1 MNSDR
6 NFTHRIGLGLVFL
19 CLSFLCPAA
28 SALLP
33 PEKQVFWPRAKYD
46 RVVGYQYANPW
57 KLDGLIFNGNLLS
70 DRLPHLKT
78 QEKELSKEQSH
89 KLLQI
94 TFARTNNQ
102 LGALCYMPHHLFV
115 FYEGQKAVAAI
126 DVCFKCDKITCWP
139 SEEVW
144 KTTSFAELKSLC
156 VELGLGTDA
165 PKNED
170 KVIDEYRKKFGDESA
185 PKTP

>member
-1 MNSDR
+1 MNSNRTFSD
-6 NFTHRIGLGLVFL
+6 RIGRWLVFV
-19 CLSFLCPAA
+19 CLAVISLAA

-33 PEKQVFWPRAKYD
+33 PEKQVFWPRVKYD
-46 RVVGYQYANPW
+46 RVIGYQYANPW
-57 KLDGLIFNGNLLS
+57 KLDGLIFNGDLLF
-70 DRLPHLKT
+70 DRLPHLKAL
-78 QEKELSKEQSH
+78 EKELSKEQAH

-94 TFARTNNQ
+94 TFTRVNGQ
-102 LGALCYMPHHLFV
+102 PGALCYMPHHLFV

-126 DVCFKCDKITCWP
+126 DVCFECDKIKCWP
-139 SEEVW
+139 PEDVW

-165 PKNED
+165 PKNEGNI
-170 KVIDEYRKKFGDESA
+170 IDEYRKKFGTESM